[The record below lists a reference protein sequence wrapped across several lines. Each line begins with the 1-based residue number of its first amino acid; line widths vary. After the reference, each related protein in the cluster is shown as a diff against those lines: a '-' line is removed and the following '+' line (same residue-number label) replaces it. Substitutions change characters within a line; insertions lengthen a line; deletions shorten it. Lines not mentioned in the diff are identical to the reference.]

1 MNLGMRVFRQPAS
14 LLRLV
19 LALLALASFA
29 AVQTAS
35 AIEVHPDHHG
45 GPNDHCCAG
54 CHAGHFPVLH
64 TVGTLDLTTLPV
76 AVWRMLAEAPP
87 DTSDD
92 GRTFNSS
99 RAPPVLP
106 SSYI

>member
-1 MNLGMRVFRQPAS
+1 MNLGMRVFRQSAS
-14 LLRLV
+14 LLRLLLV
-19 LALLALASFA
+19 LLALASFA
-29 AVQTAS
+29 SVQTAS

-64 TVGTLDLTTLPV
+64 TAGSVNIAILPV
-76 AVWRMLAEAPP
+76 AAWRTLAEA
-87 DTSDD
+87 TLFISDD

-99 RAPPVLP
+99 RAPPA
-106 SSYI
+106 